1 MENNLS
7 EMTPPIAEITENQ
20 PFFESAEE
28 ERAAVHEWLDKIN
41 HSEAVYKPY
50 YDLIQKTRESYRANQ
65 SAGRYEYISEGAY
78 NIFWSGI
85 ETQKPFI
92 YFKRPQPYV
101 DRVNK
106 IATPVEQLACKILE
120 RALEWDLTQF
130 DFDSMVKYARND
142 YLISGSGILFE
153 TYCPSFKTL
162 QLPNKMPDTDKVD
175 EVEVIDKETVE
186 TRYVD
191 PRFFLTDT
199 DHVGVWEEIKWIAKK
214 MYLKADEFI
223 EQFGAEIAE
232 FMHIHPNT
240 IGEKKN
246 VCVYEIWDKPSRRV
260 YWVSS
265 DLPDKFVKIED
276 DPLHLT
282 NFFPCPK
289 PIYATLSNESLIP
302 VPDYAM
308 ISRMIDELNGITER
322 MRLTMQ
328 AIKVSGVYD
337 NAFHRLADIF
347 EKDITLVSLSDFDKL
362 KSAGGIRGVIDFIPI
377 EQYVLALEQLARRRD
392 DVLER
397 IYDITGIS
405 DIMRGNSNEK
415 DTATAVIKKTN
426 FGTLRNQDRQNDM
439 QRFIADLYRIKGEII
454 CTCFA
459 PENLAQF
466 VNLSE
471 GYTQEVIDKAVTL
484 LKTDKMRGMLIHI
497 ESNGGINADA
507 DAQKTLT
514 GVNTMT
520 QLIKDALPTVSAQ
533 PLLLPLY
540 RQMITAV
547 IAQMPHARMFESVL
561 DKTFADIEA
570 ELTNKDDKV
579 AQAEARQKQAEQ
591 KAKQDRI
598 EQEARDQLAFNRQ
611 LEATKAQQSYE
622 IEKEK
627 NALKARELSLKEA
640 EARQKEIFEQREME
654 LKYALKMLEVQKD
667 NGKKKQ
673 TTEIS
678 PELKVNSVPVLKK
691 ETVPPA
697 QIH

>member
-7 EMTPPIAEITENQ
+7 ETAASDVKTTDTESQ
-20 PFFESAEE
+20 PFFETVEE
-28 ERAAVHEWLDKIN
+28 ERDAVHEWLDRIAR
-41 HSEAVYKPY
+41 SENTYQPY
-50 YDLIQKTRESYRANQ
+50 YDLIKKTRESYCATQ
-65 SAGRYEYISEGAY
+65 STEKYGYSSEGAY

-106 IATPVEQLACKILE
+106 IATPIEQLACKILE

-130 DFDSMVKYARND
+130 DFDSVVKYARND
-142 YLISGSGILFE
+142 YLISGSGVLFE

-162 QLPNKMPDTDKVD
+162 QLPDKMAHSEKM
-175 EVEVIDKETVE
+175 EELEVIDKETVE
-186 TRYVD
+186 TRYID
-191 PRFFLTDT
+191 PCFFLTDT
-199 DHVGVWEEIKWIAKK
+199 DHVGVWEEVKWIAKK
-214 MYLKADEFI
+214 MYLKVDEFI
-223 EQFGAEIAE
+223 EQFGEDTAET
-232 FMHIHPNT
+232 MHIYQSPF
-240 IGEKKN
+240 GEKKN
-246 VCVYEIWDKPSRRV
+246 VCVYEIWDKPTRRV
-260 YWVSS
+260 YWLSTDS
-265 DLPDKFVKIED
+265 PDRFVKITD

-337 NAFHRLADIF
+337 NAYHRLADIF
-347 EKDITLVSLSDFDKL
+347 EKDVTLVSISDFDKL
-362 KSAGGIRGVIDFIPI
+362 KSVGGIRGVIDFVPI
-377 EQYVLALEQLARRRD
+377 DQYVLALEQLSRRRD

-397 IYDITGIS
+397 IYEITGVS
-405 DIMRGNSNEK
+405 DIMRGNSSEK

-426 FGTLRNQDRQNDM
+426 FGTLRNQERQNDM

-454 CTCFA
+454 CTCFD
-459 PENLAQF
+459 PENLARF

-471 GYTQEVIDKAVTL
+471 GYSPEVIDKAVTL

-497 ESNGGINADA
+497 ESNGGINADL
-507 DAQKTLT
+507 DAQKTLD

-520 QLIKDALPTVSAQ
+520 QLIRDALPTVSAQ

-540 RQMITAV
+540 RQMIMAV
-547 IAQMPHARMFESVL
+547 VSQMPHARLFESVL
-561 DKTFADIEA
+561 DKTFTDIEA
-570 ELTNKDDKV
+570 ELLKKDDKLI
-579 AQAEARQKQAEQ
+579 QADMQQKQAEQ
-591 KAKQDRI
+591 KAKRDRL
-598 EQEARDQLAFNRQ
+598 EQEAREQLAFNRQ
-611 LEATKAQQSYE
+611 LEATKAQQTYE

-640 EARQKEIFEQREME
+640 EARQKEIFEQRETE
-654 LKYALKMLEVQKD
+654 LKYALKILEIQKD
-667 NGKKKQ
+667 IEKKQ
-673 TTEIS
+673 S
-678 PELKVNSVPVLKK
+678 VQDNAARLSVNSSSILK
-691 ETVPPA
+691 PA
-697 QIH
+697 IGQPT